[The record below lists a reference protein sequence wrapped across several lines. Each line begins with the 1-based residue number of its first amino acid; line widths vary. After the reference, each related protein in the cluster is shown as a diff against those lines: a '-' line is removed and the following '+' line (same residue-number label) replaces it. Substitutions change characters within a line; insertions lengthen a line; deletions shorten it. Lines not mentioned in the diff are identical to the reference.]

1 MRSAVDAA
9 SEDIVTLVDAFHVTD
24 RALLRARDRVRK
36 SGDSATMNEFHRQVR
51 RYFETLEREAAAHLA
66 HLDRTLDE
74 LYQRQYNAQAE
85 RSVAFRRLERSR
97 AVLSA
102 LAMRAPEQTG
112 P

>member
-1 MRSAVDAA
+1 MRTAVDAA
-9 SEDIVTLVDAFHVTD
+9 SDPVVTLVDEFHVTD

-36 SGDSATMNEFHRQVR
+36 SGDSTALIEFHRQAQ
-51 RYFETLEREAAAHLA
+51 RYFETLEREAAAHVA

-85 RSVAFRRLERSR
+85 RSVASRRLERAR

-102 LAMRAPEQTG
+102 LAERASERSG
-112 P
+112 L